1 MSKAAIEA
9 GARACEKYLGNRA
22 DLAAPINHEDLSA
35 AIVIAFL
42 RALQA
47 EGPSEEEVE
56 RVARKIY
63 EAEKPNHHAEWEIFS
78 RLEGNRKFMFSVARA
93 AIAADRAWLIAE
105 IEGK

>member
-42 RALQA
+42 RALQ
-47 EGPSEEEVE
+47 EGPSEEEVDHT
-56 RVARKIY
+56 ARKMDPKAFQMVERGWPGIY
-63 EAEKPNHHAEWEIFS
+63 DPYCEDARRF
-78 RLEGNRKFMFSVARA
+78 ARA
-93 AIAADRAWLIAE
+93 ARIAHLAWLIAE
-105 IEGK
+105 IEGETA